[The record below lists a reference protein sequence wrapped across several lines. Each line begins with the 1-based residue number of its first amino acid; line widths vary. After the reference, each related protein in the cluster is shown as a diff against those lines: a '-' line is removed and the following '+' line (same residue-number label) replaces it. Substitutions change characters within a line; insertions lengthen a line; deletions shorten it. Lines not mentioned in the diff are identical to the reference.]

1 MFYRVLL
8 QNTARRRSLPK
19 FSHSLLEAAG
29 PVGVADILT
38 LEIKNNANLE
48 ELSQRFHGISKS
60 SSAFILS
67 QLRQNNKPKLSSIF
81 AGGSVSAKSTAAAL
95 RQLVSANIVAPASK
109 DRIKLAPKVAV
120 PDGTLCYYELKL
132 KNWRRAIFQSA
143 QALSYCDYAYCVMPV
158 SAKKL
163 LIGKKKIFRENG
175 IGLIT
180 FDPATENY
188 EVLVRAAKRGPK
200 RQAAKIEMMLRYADL
215 AFPAIAPQL
224 TRFQKFWRFIG
235 FGKSATKR
243 SL

>member
-1 MFYRVLL
+1 M
-8 QNTARRRSLPK
+8 
-19 FSHSLLEAAG
+19 
-29 PVGVADILT
+29 
-38 LEIKNNANLE
+38 
-48 ELSQRFHGISKS
+48 
-60 SSAFILS
+60 
-67 QLRQNNKPKLSSIF
+67 
-81 AGGSVSAKSTAAAL
+81 
-95 RQLVSANIVAPASK
+95 APASK